1 MSLAASGVATQY
13 MPPQIDNI
21 RAADSDADI
30 IACAAEWHAHL
41 HSGEAVNEDYTNF
54 ECWRTQDIRHA
65 EIYARMEKLWAR
77 FDDVDAKP
85 ATIALNKALK
95 SGAAKRKKVAAQALA
110 FCLGIFGVWT
120 ALQTTP
126 AKYMLADYRTAVGEQ
141 RVIELDD
148 HSRITLNTH
157 SAIDV
162 DYSGKQRRITL
173 QQGEILVEVAKDS
186 TRPFI
191 VETEHGT
198 ARALGTQYLVKR
210 EAEGTRVT
218 VIESTVEA
226 CAAKVPACVTLKPGE
241 QTVVTPDAV
250 QAPSMVN
257 AEVSA
262 SWSKHTL
269 VVDNQLLA
277 QVLQELGRYRYGR
290 IFFNADEIAD
300 LRVSGV
306 YALDDTDR
314 TLSVLVATT
323 PIRVKQYTPL
333 FVTVSPLK

>member
-1 MSLAASGVATQY
+1 MSAVAPGMAAQSASSSDRN
-13 MPPQIDNI
+13 M

-41 HSGEAVNEDYTNF
+41 HSGVAVNADYTSF
-54 ECWRTQDIRHA
+54 ECWRAQDSRHA
-65 EIYARMEKLWAR
+65 EIYARMEKLWSR
-77 FDDVDAKP
+77 FDGMDAKP
-85 ATIALNKALK
+85 ATMALNKALK
-95 SGAAKRKKVAAQALA
+95 SGAAKRKKVAVQALA
-110 FCLGIFGVWT
+110 LCLAVFGTWT
-120 ALQTTP
+120 ISQTKP
-126 AKYMLADYRTAVGEQ
+126 AKYMLADYRTGVGEQ

-210 EAEGTRVT
+210 EVEGTRVT

-226 CAAKVPACVTLKPGE
+226 CAAKVPACVTLAPGE

-257 AEVSA
+257 AEASA

-269 VVDNQLLA
+269 VVDNQPLA
-277 QVLQELGRYRYGR
+277 QVLQELARYRYGR

-306 YALDDTDR
+306 YSLDDTDR

-323 PIRVKQYTPL
+323 PIRVKQYTHL